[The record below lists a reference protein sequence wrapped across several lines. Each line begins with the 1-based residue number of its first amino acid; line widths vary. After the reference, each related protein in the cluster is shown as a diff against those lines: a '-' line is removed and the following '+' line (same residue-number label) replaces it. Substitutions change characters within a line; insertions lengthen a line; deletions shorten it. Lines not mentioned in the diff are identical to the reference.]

1 MIKKSISIL
10 SIIAL
15 LFVVNCADT
24 STIKDS
30 KGLNIEQQ
38 DWTKK
43 ANIYEVN
50 VRQYSEEGT
59 FEEVRKDLP
68 RLKDMG
74 VKILWL
80 MPIHPIGLENRKE
93 TEESLG
99 SYYSVQ
105 DYKGVNPNFGT
116 PEDFKR
122 FVDEAHALDMKVIID
137 WVANH
142 TAWDNHWIENKDWFE
157 LTEEGNFTPPTGTDW
172 SDVIQL
178 NYENQEMRAAMID
191 ALVYWVREFDIDGYR
206 CDVAGMVPNDFW
218 KEAISSLQ
226 EIKPVFMLAEDGEAE
241 IFEGGFHMNYAW
253 EYAHV
258 IREIEKGEK
267 SFNDLT
273 ELLERS
279 EAVTPSSAYRMYF
292 TSNHDEN
299 SWNGT
304 DSQMFGKNFENF
316 AVLSAT
322 ISGMPLI
329 YNGQESGLEKRL
341 EFFEKDEIEWAE
353 YKYQEFYKNLLTLK
367 RENEALWNGSFGGDL
382 TIHNNEGNTYSYIRV
397 KGDAEVVV
405 ALNFDNE
412 SSATFSL
419 ENLGVNSSYTV
430 HNGNELSDS
439 DTEVSLAANTWIIFE
454 KR

>member
-157 LTEEGNFTPPTGTDW
+157 LTEEGNFTPPRGTDW

-191 ALVYWVREFDIDGYR
+191 ALEYWVREFDIDGYR

>member
-191 ALVYWVREFDIDGYR
+191 ALEYWVREFDIDGYR

>member
-157 LTEEGNFTPPTGTDW
+157 LTEEGNFTPPRGTDW

>member
-157 LTEEGNFTPPTGTDW
+157 LTEEGNFTPPRGTDW

-178 NYENQEMRAAMID
+178 NYEIQEMRAAMID
-191 ALVYWVREFDIDGYR
+191 ALEYWVREFDIDGYR